1 MAHYLIVRTSSLGDV
16 ALSLRLVYAVAKQYP
31 EHRFTYLMKPSIT
44 GILVSPPHNLEAM
57 AIDIKHSDRSLFG
70 LISLSNKLIYD
81 RFDAII
87 DLQRSWRSRFLSRRL
102 RCCRA
107 RIRCTRIAKS
117 AVVKRCQEH
126 ICLSDTE
133 QMLSLFADTFARAGL
148 HVQAPYPSFPRIH
161 YPEIH
166 PNPFSIGIAPL
177 QGEQPIQDDFERTA
191 GLVSALREAFPHAT
205 FYLLGVKKELFSKY
219 SDLFELLPRGVN
231 FITGLSFAHELAYL
245 SQLSCLITVD
255 NSMAHLARLMDTPF
269 IEIPSIHTEENTLLS
284 IIHQIQ
290 SITSEQPV
298 SHECENQ

>member
-1 MAHYLIVRTSSLGDV
+1 
-16 ALSLRLVYAVAKQYP
+16 
-31 EHRFTYLMKPSIT
+31 MKPSIT

-57 AIDIKHSDRSLFG
+57 AIDIKHSDRTLFG

-81 RFDAII
+81 RFDAIV
-87 DLQRSWRSRFLSRRL
+87 DLQRSWRSRFLCRRL

-117 AVVKRCQEH
+117 AVIKRCQEH
-126 ICLSDTE
+126 IPLSDAE

-177 QGEQPIQDDFERTA
+177 QGEQPDQVDFEHTA
-191 GLVSALREAFPHAT
+191 GLITALREAFPRAT
-205 FYLLGVKKELFSKY
+205 FYLLGIKKELYSKY
-219 SDLFELLPRGVN
+219 SALFELLPRGVN

-245 SQLSCLITVD
+245 SQLSCLVSVD
-255 NSMAHLARLMDTPF
+255 NSMAYLARLMDTPL
-269 IEIPSIHTEENTLLS
+269 IDVPSIHTEENTLLS

>member
-126 ICLSDTE
+126 ISLSDTE

-177 QGEQPIQDDFERTA
+177 QGEQPIQVDVERTA
-191 GLVSALREAFPHAT
+191 GLISALREAFPYAT

-219 SDLFELLPRGVN
+219 SNLFELLPRGVN

>member
-87 DLQRSWRSRFLSRRL
+87 DLQRSWRSLFLSRRL

-126 ICLSDTE
+126 ISLSDTE

-161 YPEIH
+161 SP
-166 PNPFSIGIAPL
+166 
-177 QGEQPIQDDFERTA
+177 
-191 GLVSALREAFPHAT
+191 
-205 FYLLGVKKELFSKY
+205 
-219 SDLFELLPRGVN
+219 
-231 FITGLSFAHELAYL
+231 
-245 SQLSCLITVD
+245 
-255 NSMAHLARLMDTPF
+255 
-269 IEIPSIHTEENTLLS
+269 
-284 IIHQIQ
+284 
-290 SITSEQPV
+290 
-298 SHECENQ
+298 

>member
-1 MAHYLIVRTSSLGDV
+1 
-16 ALSLRLVYAVAKQYP
+16 
-31 EHRFTYLMKPSIT
+31 
-44 GILVSPPHNLEAM
+44 M

-126 ICLSDTE
+126 IPLSDAE

-148 HVQAPYPSFPRIH
+148 HVQVPYPSFPRIH